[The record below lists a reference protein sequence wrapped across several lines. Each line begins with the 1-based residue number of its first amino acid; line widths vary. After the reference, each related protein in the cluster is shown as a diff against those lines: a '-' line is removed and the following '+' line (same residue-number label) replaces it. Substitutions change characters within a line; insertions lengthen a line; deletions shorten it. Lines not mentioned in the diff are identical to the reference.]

1 VARLIGTSLGFSAHS
16 GRMRLAIFPDRRRA
30 GLMLVET
37 AIIILLIILLTF
49 GVMEYAWMFMQ
60 AQHVMNAARQGARI
74 GVRADSVNGDATSA
88 IGSLLSAQGITNYAV
103 AFSPSDVSAPV
114 PGAPLTVTV
123 TAPYSDLTLTGL
135 PFLPV
140 PTNLQSSV
148 TMAKEGPQ
156 Q

>member
-1 VARLIGTSLGFSAHS
+1 MARLIGTSLGFSAHS

-114 PGAPLTVTV
+114 TP
-123 TAPYSDLTLTGL
+123 S
-135 PFLPV
+135 PFLSAGRHSRSGFLTSIV
-140 PTNLQSSV
+140 ELSNWFVIPTPDVRNRAFA
-148 TMAKEGPQ
+148 TR
-156 Q
+156 